1 MRRIFFF
8 LPIIAVFLFSCSE
21 NDKWRL
27 ERSNIRSVSMPDTVY
42 SNQPFPITINCW
54 YGNSC
59 YEFSHVDYREDGYN
73 IYVDAL
79 SRFPEEARACPLVI
93 VEYSYTGQYSIS
105 AAGTYIFHF
114 SQYGPTLLD
123 TVVVK

>member
-1 MRRIFFF
+1 MRRIIVF
-8 LPIIAVFLFSCSE
+8 LPIIAIFLFSCSD

-27 ERSNIRSVSMPDTVY
+27 EPSGIHSVSLPDTVY
-42 SNQPFPITINCW
+42 SNRPFPITINCW

-79 SRFPEEARACPLVI
+79 SRFPEDALICFDVI
-93 VEYSYTGQYSIS
+93 VDYTYTGQYSIP

-114 SQYGPTLLD
+114 PRGEPTIID